1 MTEEKEAP
9 RPLDWALVRKDG
21 RSAMLVSVPFLALVP
36 SFDRFFR
43 WHPVLH
49 LGRYSR
55 PVPGARVRMSYRSF
69 SSLCQLFGTDLVLVC
84 RPLGSSSVASAA
96 RTSSIA
102 ERYNLNND
110 TRQHTLS
117 VVQVSSQV
125 ATWEHYL
132 VLDAAYSRSYPTA
145 ALYARSSA

>member
-1 MTEEKEAP
+1 
-9 RPLDWALVRKDG
+9 
-21 RSAMLVSVPFLALVP
+21 MLVSVPSLALVP
-36 SFDRFFR
+36 SFVRFFR

-55 PVPGARVRMSYRSF
+55 PVPGARVRLLSYRSF
-69 SSLCQLFGTDLVLVC
+69 SSLYQLFGTDLVLVC

-102 ERYNLNND
+102 ERYSLNNH